1 LSQVDDKVRI
11 AIKAMGLLPG
21 EMGGAGDYV
30 YNLVH
35 ALARVDKQN
44 EYMILL
50 RHVNRDAFA
59 GLNRPN
65 FRSVV
70 LESPLARP
78 MAGPGQVLLRLFLPW
93 LMRHLALAKALR
105 SLFQTFQAHLG
116 YDLAREIERL
126 EPDLVH
132 FPQSVA
138 DPLTLSL
145 PSVLTLHDI
154 QQEYHPEFFTAQEL
168 RFRRKT
174 YRPSAEKASLIITD
188 SEFTRQTLVEK
199 YQVPATKVYSI
210 FMGVDHAVFRPD
222 HPQEELQRLKK
233 KYRFPEQ
240 FAFYPANTWPH
251 KNHVLLVQAW
261 ARLRQRTRADCPL
274 VLTGKA
280 REGHK
285 GFLAEV
291 ERLGLQ
297 REILYLGYVP
307 RQEMPLLYAMAS
319 FLIFPSLFEGFGLP
333 VLEAMASGCP
343 VACSNLTTLPEI
355 AGGAALLFDPYSEEG
370 IAEAAWRLLEERET
384 RQELRQR
391 GLERAGEFSWEK
403 TARET
408 LQVYDKAVQA
418 PAG

>member
-1 LSQVDDKVRI
+1 MRI
-11 AIKAMGLLPG
+11 AIKAMDLLPG

-44 EYMILL
+44 EYLILL
-50 RHVNRDAFA
+50 RHVNRDIFT
-59 GLNRPN
+59 GFNQPN
-65 FRSVV
+65 FHCVV

-78 MAGPGQVLLRLFLPW
+78 MAGPGRVLVPW
-93 LMRHLALAKALR
+93 LMRHLALAKGLR
-105 SLFQTFQAHLG
+105 SLFQVFQTRLG

-132 FPQSVA
+132 FPQSVM
-138 DPLTLSL
+138 DPLSLSL
-145 PSVLTLHDI
+145 PCVLTLHDI

-168 RFRRKT
+168 QLRRST

-188 SEFTRQTLVEK
+188 AGFTRQTLVEK
-199 YQVPATKVYSI
+199 YRVPATKVYSI
-210 FMGVDHAVFRPD
+210 FMGVYHSVFRPD
-222 HPQEELQRLKK
+222 HPQEELQRLRE
-233 KYRFPEQ
+233 KYHLPER

-251 KNHVLLVQAW
+251 KNHVRLVRAW
-261 ARLRQRTRADCPL
+261 ALLKKRASVNCSL

-280 REGHK
+280 REEHRS
-285 GFLAEV
+285 FLAEV

-297 REILYLGYVP
+297 REVLHLGYVP
-307 RQEMPLLYAMAS
+307 RQEMPLLYAATS

-370 IAEAAWRLLEERET
+370 IAEAAWRLLEEKET

-391 GLERAGEFSWEK
+391 GLERAREFSWEK

-408 LQVYDKAVQA
+408 LQVYYKAVQA

>member
-1 LSQVDDKVRI
+1 LHQIGDKVRI
-11 AIKAMGLLPG
+11 AIKAMDLLPG
-21 EMGGAGDYV
+21 ELGGAGDYV

-35 ALARVDKQN
+35 ALTRVDEQN
-44 EYMILL
+44 EYLILL

-59 GLNRPN
+59 GLNQPN
-65 FRSVV
+65 FHGVV

-78 MAGPGQVLLRLFLPW
+78 MAGPGRVLLPW
-93 LMRHLALAKALR
+93 LMRHLALAKALHK
-105 SLFQTFQAHLG
+105 LFQTLQTRLG
-116 YDLAREIERL
+116 YDLAGEIESL

-132 FPQSVA
+132 FPQSVM

-145 PSVLTLHDI
+145 PCVLTLHDI

-168 RFRRKT
+168 WFRRRAYK
-174 YRPSAEKASLIITD
+174 PSAEKASLIITD

-199 YQVPATKVYSI
+199 YRVPATKIIPI
-210 FMGVDHAVFRPD
+210 FMGVDHTVFRPD
-222 HPQEELQRLKK
+222 HSQEELQWLRG
-233 KYRFPEQ
+233 KYRLPEQ

-251 KNHVLLVQAW
+251 KNHVRLVRAW
-261 ARLRQRTRADCPL
+261 ALLRRCASVHCPL

-285 GFLAEV
+285 RFLAEV

-297 REILYLGYVP
+297 REVLFLGYVP
-307 RQEMPLLYAMAS
+307 RQEMPLLYAAAL

-343 VACSNLTTLPEI
+343 VACSNLTAPPEI
-355 AGGAALLFDPYSEEG
+355 AGGAALLFDPHSEEE
-370 IAEAAWRLLEERET
+370 IAEAARQLIEDEEI
-384 RQELRQR
+384 RQALRQR
-391 GLERAGEFSWEK
+391 GLERAQEFSWEK

-408 LQVYDKAVQA
+408 LQVYYRAVQA
-418 PAG
+418 PR

>member
-1 LSQVDDKVRI
+1 LHQVGEKVRI
-11 AIKAMGLLPG
+11 AIKAMDLLPG
-21 EMGGAGDYV
+21 EMGGAGDYL

-35 ALARVDKQN
+35 ALARVDEQN
-44 EYMILL
+44 EYLILL

-65 FRSVV
+65 FHGVV

-78 MAGPGQVLLRLFLPW
+78 MAGPGRVLLRLLLPW
-93 LMRHLALAKALR
+93 LMRHLALAKALHN
-105 SLFQTFQAHLG
+105 LFQAFQTRLG
-116 YDLAREIERL
+116 YDLAGEIEGL

-132 FPQSVA
+132 FPQSVM

-145 PSVLTLHDI
+145 PCVLTLHDI
-154 QQEYHPEFFTAQEL
+154 QQEHHPEFFTAQEL
-168 RFRRKT
+168 WFRQRT
-174 YRPSAEKASLIITD
+174 YKPSAEKASLIITD
-188 SEFTRQTLVEK
+188 SGFTRQTLVEK
-199 YQVPATKVYSI
+199 YQVPATKIFPI
-210 FMGVDHAVFRPD
+210 FMGVDHTIFRPG
-222 HPQEELQRLKK
+222 HPQEDLQRLRE
-233 KYRFPEQ
+233 KYRLPER

-251 KNHVLLVQAW
+251 KNHVRLVRAW
-261 ARLRQRTRADCPL
+261 ALLRRRARADCPL

-285 GFLAEV
+285 SFLAEV

-297 REILYLGYVP
+297 REVLFLGYVP
-307 RQEMPLLYAMAS
+307 RGEMPLLYAAAS

-343 VACSNLTTLPEI
+343 VACSNLTAPPEI
-355 AGGAALLFDPYSEEG
+355 AGGAALLFDPYSEEE
-370 IAEAAWRLLEERET
+370 IAEAAQRLIEDEEI
-384 RQELRQR
+384 RQALRQR
-391 GLERAGEFSWEK
+391 GLERAQEFSWEK

-408 LQVYDKAVQA
+408 LQIYYKAVQA

>member
-1 LSQVDDKVRI
+1 VRI
-11 AIKAMGLLPG
+11 AIKAMDLLPG
-21 EMGGAGDYV
+21 EMGGAGDYL

-35 ALARVDKQN
+35 ALGRVDEQN
-44 EYMILL
+44 EYLILL

-59 GLNRPN
+59 ELNRPN
-65 FRSVV
+65 FHYVV

-78 MAGPGQVLLRLFLPW
+78 MASPGRVLLPW
-93 LMRHLALAKALR
+93 LMRHLALAKTLR
-105 SLFQTFQAHLG
+105 NLFQAFQTRLG
-116 YDLAREIERL
+116 YDLTGEIERL

-132 FPQSVA
+132 FPQSVM
-138 DPLTLSL
+138 DPIALSL

-154 QQEYHPEFFTAQEL
+154 QHEYHPEFFTPQEL
-168 RFRRKT
+168 QFRRRT
-174 YRPSAEKASLIITD
+174 YKPSAEKASLIITD
-188 SEFTRQTLVEK
+188 AEFTRQTLVEK
-199 YQVPATKVYSI
+199 YHVSAAKVYPI
-210 FMGVDHAVFRPD
+210 FMGVDHTTFGSD
-222 HPQEELQRLKK
+222 HPQEKLRWLRE
-233 KYRFPEQ
+233 KYSLPEQ
-240 FAFYPANTWPH
+240 FAFYPANTWLH

-261 ARLRQRTRADCPL
+261 ALLKRRASVNCPL

-280 REGHK
+280 REGHG

-291 ERLGLQ
+291 EQLGLQ

-391 GLERAGEFSWEK
+391 GLERARGFSWEK

-408 LQVYDKAVQA
+408 LQVYDKAVQSH
-418 PAG
+418 PGRR

>member
-1 LSQVDDKVRI
+1 MRI
-11 AIKAMGLLPG
+11 AIKAMDLLPG

-30 YNLVH
+30 YHLVH
-35 ALARVDKQN
+35 ALARVDEQN
-44 EYMILL
+44 EYLILL
-50 RHVNRDAFA
+50 RHMNRDAFA

-65 FRSVV
+65 FHCLV
-70 LESPLARP
+70 LEPPLARP
-78 MAGPGQVLLRLFLPW
+78 VAGPGRALLPW

-105 SLFQTFQAHLG
+105 HLFQAFQTRLG

-132 FPQSVA
+132 FPQSVM
-138 DPLTLSL
+138 DPLALSL
-145 PSVLTLHDI
+145 PCVLTLHDI

-168 RFRRKT
+168 QFRRRMYK
-174 YRPSAEKASLIITD
+174 PSAGKASLIITG

-199 YQVPATKVYSI
+199 YRVPAAKVCSV
-210 FMGVDHAVFRPD
+210 FMGVDHAVFRPG
-222 HPQEELQRLKK
+222 HPPEEHQRLRE
-233 KYRFPEQ
+233 KYCLPEQ

-251 KNHVLLVQAW
+251 KNHVRLARAW
-261 ARLRQRTRADCPL
+261 ALFKEHVSADCPL

-285 GFLAEV
+285 SFLAEV
-291 ERLGLQ
+291 ERLGSQ
-297 REILYLGYVP
+297 REILFLGYVP
-307 RQEMPLLYAMAS
+307 RREMPLLYAAAS

-343 VACSNLTTLPEI
+343 VACSNLTAMPEI

-370 IAEAAWRLLEERET
+370 MAEAA
-384 RQELRQR
+384 RQLVEDGEARQVLRQR
-391 GLERAGEFSWEK
+391 GLERAQEFSWEK

-408 LQVYDKAVQA
+408 LQVYYKAVQA

>member
-1 LSQVDDKVRI
+1 MD
-11 AIKAMGLLPG
+11 LLPG
-21 EMGGAGDYV
+21 EMGGAGDYL

-35 ALARVDKQN
+35 ALARVDERN
-44 EYMILL
+44 EYLILL

-65 FRSVV
+65 FHGVV

-78 MAGPGQVLLRLFLPW
+78 MAGPGRVLLRLLLPW
-93 LMRHLALAKALR
+93 LMRHLALARALR
-105 SLFQTFQAHLG
+105 NLFRAFQTRLG
-116 YDLAREIERL
+116 YDLAGEIEKL

-132 FPQSVA
+132 FPQSVM

-145 PSVLTLHDI
+145 PCVLTLHDI

-168 RFRRKT
+168 RFRRST
-174 YRPSAEKASLIITD
+174 YKPSAEKASLIITD

-199 YQVPATKVYSI
+199 YQVPAARVHSI
-210 FMGVDHAVFRPD
+210 FMGVDHTVFRPD
-222 HPQEELQRLKK
+222 HSQEELQRLRE
-233 KYRFPEQ
+233 KYCLPEQ
-240 FAFYPANTWPH
+240 FALYPANTWPH
-251 KNHVLLVQAW
+251 KNHVRLIRAW
-261 ARLRQRTRADCPL
+261 ALFKKHASANCPL

-285 GFLAEV
+285 SFLAEV
-291 ERLGLQ
+291 EQLGLQ

-307 RQEMPLLYAMAS
+307 RREMPLLYAAAS

-343 VACSNLTTLPEI
+343 VACSNLTALPEI
-355 AGGAALLFDPYSEEG
+355 AGGAALLFDPHSEEE
-370 IAEAAWRLLEERET
+370 IAEAARRLLEDGET
-384 RQELRQR
+384 RQALRQR
-391 GLERAGEFSWEK
+391 GLERARQFSWEK

-408 LQVYDKAVQA
+408 LQVYYKAVQA